1 MTKKFYLISTLVS
14 VASYIFMLI
23 FGMHNFIEFEDNIIL
38 ATVIFVIDLVIFFS
52 FLQHYN
58 DTFQIFFAEHNFN
71 ILVII
76 LIILYI
82 GCILY
87 TIFYL
92 TGFNQIM
99 LFSILTS
106 TLNVT
111 IIFYI
116 YLRNIKKEK

>member
-1 MTKKFYLISTLVS
+1 MTKKFYLISSLVS
-14 VASYIFMLI
+14 IACYIFMI
-23 FGMHNFIEFEDNIIL
+23 AFGISNFIEFEDNIIL
-38 ATVIFVIDLVIFFS
+38 ATVIFVIFLVIIFS

-58 DTFQIFFAEHNFN
+58 DTFQIFFTEHNFN

-82 GCILY
+82 GLILY

-92 TGFNQIM
+92 IGFNQIM

-106 TLNVT
+106 SLNVT
-111 IIFYI
+111 IIFYV
-116 YLRNIKKEK
+116 YLRNIRK

>member
-1 MTKKFYLISTLVS
+1 MTKKFYLISSLVS
-14 VASYIFMLI
+14 IACYIFMI
-23 FGMHNFIEFEDNIIL
+23 AFGISNFIEFEDNIIL
-38 ATVIFVIDLVIFFS
+38 ATVIFVIFLVIIFS

-58 DTFQIFFAEHNFN
+58 DTFQIVFAEHNFN

-82 GCILY
+82 GLILY
-87 TIFYL
+87 TIFYF

-116 YLRNIKKEK
+116 YLRNIKKDK